1 MYLILVLLG
10 WLNIYAALY
19 QDGAELFDFSQK
31 YGKQLQWIIVATFIA
46 IIILFFNWNFFE
58 GFAYILYFLI
68 MLSLI
73 GVLFF
78 GIEVN
83 GAKSWYDLGFLRIQP
98 AEFAKFAS
106 CMAVAKYLSTLHIKM
121 KDFRT
126 KIIVGAIVLIPALL
140 IILQN
145 DTGSALV
152 YLSFIFVLYRAG
164 LSGTILI
171 LVICSTLLFIAA
183 ILVSKIYLL
192 ITLAVLALIF
202 FLFSR
207 KRLRE
212 GLIIIGIF
220 VVASTKSR
228 R

>member
-1 MYLILVLLG
+1 
-10 WLNIYAALY
+10 
-19 QDGAELFDFSQK
+19 
-31 YGKQLQWIIVATFIA
+31 
-46 IIILFFNWNFFE
+46 
-58 GFAYILYFLI
+58 
-68 MLSLI
+68 
-73 GVLFF
+73 
-78 GIEVN
+78 
-83 GAKSWYDLGFLRIQP
+83 
-98 AEFAKFAS
+98 
-106 CMAVAKYLSTLHIKM
+106 M

-202 FLFSR
+202 FSFQ
-207 KRLRE
+207 E
-212 GLIIIGIF
+212 ND
-220 VVASTKSR
+220 
-228 R
+228 